1 MTQVQA
7 HRGLV
12 LSDNQMLL
20 KITNHLKHL
29 LDKVVY
35 LVIFNLSKDSNIT
48 QVEIKMSPILM
59 FN

>member
-1 MTQVQA
+1 LTQVQA